1 MRASS
6 AKKEAILIKAGL
18 ALTLVAASGVAAA
31 QSSSSQAAAV
41 AAALNPANGTALAAG
56 LLTTTGVST
65 SALIGSTVGGIA
77 GGAGSGGFFGGFA
90 ALPTGVT
97 RFALPGQG
105 GTGAAAAPGGKP
117 FNAWVVASHNKVSYD
132 FAPLAANGKVN
143 VGIAGFDYTFS
154 NKVVAG
160 LAIAGDKTDVD
171 LTGSSFAAGSKLTG
185 KGTTYSPYIGVPL
198 DRNWTADA
206 SVGWGK
212 TTVDTNIGGIT
223 GRVDDKR
230 STANLG
236 LSYRQIMGSKWLLTG
251 RGAYLTVRDKLGAY
265 TLSNGT
271 LVSDASVRV
280 EQLRFGGQAA
290 YNAGAFIPHI
300 GLNYIYD
307 IKAPN
312 QPGAANDRDAFQ
324 AVLGVKFSGASG
336 LYGGLQYTSELG
348 RSQVKNDQILLNL
361 GIRF

>member
-6 AKKEAILIKAGL
+6 AKQETIMIKAGL

-77 GGAGSGGFFGGFA
+77 GGAGGGGAFGSFA

-105 GTGAAAAPGGKP
+105 GTGAAAAPGGKA
-117 FNAWVVASHNKVSYD
+117 FNAWVVASQNKISYD
-132 FAPLAANGKVN
+132 YAPLQSSGKVN
-143 VGIAGFDYTFS
+143 VGIVGFDYTFN

-171 LTGSSFAAGSKLTG
+171 LTFAGGKLKG
-185 KGTTYSPYIGVPL
+185 RGTTYSPYIGIPL

-212 TTVDTNIGGIT
+212 TKVDTEVGGIT
-223 GRVDDKR
+223 GRLDDKR

-236 LSYRQIMGSKWLLTG
+236 LSYRQVMGNKWMLTG
-251 RGAYLTVRDKLGAY
+251 RGAYLNVHDKLGAY

-271 LVSDASVRV
+271 FVPDGSVRV
-280 EQLRFGGQAA
+280 EQFRFGGQAA
-290 YNAGAFIPHI
+290 YNAGSFIPHI

-336 LYGGLQYTSELG
+336 LYGGLQYTSEVG